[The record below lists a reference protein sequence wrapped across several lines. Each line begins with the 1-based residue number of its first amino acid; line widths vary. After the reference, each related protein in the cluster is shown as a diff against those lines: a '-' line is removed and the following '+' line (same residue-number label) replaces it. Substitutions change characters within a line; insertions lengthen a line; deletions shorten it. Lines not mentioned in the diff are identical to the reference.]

1 MLIRAYVI
9 SNNQVLKMVCIGNI
23 GISPY
28 GNAHAKPF
36 EKFDALRPNLCKNS
50 MVND

>member
-9 SNNQVLKMVCIGNI
+9 SNNQVLNMVCIGNI

-36 EKFDALRPNLCKNS
+36 VALRPNLCKNS